1 MPRISVEPASGG
13 SEASSPRSSRAPASV
28 APSNARKGGV
38 LPARHLVVIV
48 DRPRA
53 SGATPPAGSAQ
64 RRLTPREREV
74 FRLLA
79 LGFTGGEVAERLVL
93 SPHTVRRHV
102 EKGIARLDANNR
114 VQAIAIALTSGEIE
128 L

>member
-1 MPRISVEPASGG
+1 M
-13 SEASSPRSSRAPASV
+13 
-28 APSNARKGGV
+28 
-38 LPARHLVVIV
+38 
-48 DRPRA
+48 
-53 SGATPPAGSAQ
+53 
-64 RRLTPREREV
+64 

-79 LGFTGGEVAERLVL
+79 LGFTGAQVAERLVL

-102 EKGIARLDANNR
+102 EKGIARLEAKNR